1 MTARTEKRK
10 APRIQPYVA
19 PCRIVHGARRVSG
32 YVTDL
37 SRLGARIACEE
48 QPPASSEAV
57 VLEVRFSRRA
67 VHVPLPAVVTW
78 SRPPATPGES
88 FMVGLT
94 FGGVSPD
101 QERVLEGVLDEFQR
115 RAALLGEQRRQQW
128 RAGPAS
134 GVGGWLGLGDDE
146 LLYRIEALPANHA
159 EDEALL
165 AVIRSD
171 RHFFIRQEAAK
182 KIRDAARL
190 REHSGDRHIGQILVR
205 GLTRAED
212 LAYLEK
218 LRAESRHL
226 EVRNAAEAQL
236 RKLGW
241 KDPGAA

>member
-1 MTARTEKRK
+1 VTARAEKRK

-19 PCRIVHGARRVSG
+19 PCRIVEGPRRIGG

-37 SRLGARIACEE
+37 SRLGARIACDEP
-48 QPPASSEAV
+48 PPAASAAV

-67 VHVPLPAVVTW
+67 VHVPLPAIVTW
-78 SRPPATPGES
+78 SRAPGTPEER
-88 FMVGLT
+88 FAVGLS
-94 FGGVSPD
+94 FEGVSAEE
-101 QERVLEGVLDEFQR
+101 QQVLEGVLEEFNR
-115 RAALLGEQRRQQW
+115 RAALLGEQRRQGW
-128 RAGPAS
+128 REGPES
-134 GVGGWLGLGDDE
+134 GAGGWLGLGDDE
-146 LLYRIEALPANHA
+146 LLYRIEALPADHA
-159 EDEALL
+159 QDEALM

-182 KIRDAARL
+182 KIRDSERL

-205 GLTRAED
+205 GLNRAED
-212 LAYLEK
+212 LTYLEK

-241 KDPGAA
+241 RGDPA